1 MPQKNQH
8 INIRGARTNNLK
20 NVSIKIPK
28 NQFIV
33 MTGISG
39 SGKSSLA
46 FDTIYAEG
54 QRRYVESI
62 SNYARQFINIL
73 DKPDVDQIEGL
84 SPAISIDQKSIPRN
98 PRSTVGT
105 MTEIYDY
112 LKLLF
117 ARIGKIHCPDCGH
130 EIKKQTSEQILQ
142 KILSFKNKEIM
153 LLAPI
158 TKNQSRIL
166 GSKKILEEI
175 QEAEFEQVI
184 LNNRI
189 YSIQKAITSLENK
202 SACSISIVINNFSIP
217 KNNPAKEQLS
227 EIIKDLKTGL
237 DLGNG
242 LIEILEV
249 KNKKKHTYSQ
259 NFICTKCG
267 VNIPEIEPRI
277 FSFNSPYGAC
287 EECSG
292 LGIKQEIDPELTIPN
307 KNLSIAQ
314 GAIRPLIKTH
324 SNGSKM
330 LNVLEQIAQ
339 KHNFSINTPVKDL
352 NKKQF
357 NVVFYGST
365 AKNNGL
371 INREFTGVIDILNKK
386 YKQTDSSY
394 TKNEIEQYMRT
405 FICPKCNGAR
415 LKKQA
420 LSVYIDKK
428 DISVIVNLDIEKAIK
443 VFNTLK
449 LNSNEQKISSQIIKE
464 IIERLTFLSH
474 IGLGYLTLDR
484 SANTLSGGEAQR
496 IKLATQIGSQLSG
509 VLYVLDEPSIGLHQ
523 QDNQKL
529 ISTIKDLRDLE
540 NTVVVVEHDSETILS
555 ADWIV
560 DIGPGAGNQGGKII
574 SQGTAKQ
581 IQADK
586 NSLTGKY
593 LSGKEKID
601 LPKKYRKGNN
611 KYIQIKK
618 ANEFNLKNID
628 VKFPLNTLT
637 CVTGISGSGKST
649 LITKILSKA
658 LAKHFYR
665 SKEQPGKH
673 KEIIG
678 LENINKVITID
689 QSPIGKTPRS
699 NPATYT
705 GVFTLIRDLFTETP
719 EAKMRGLSA
728 GHFSFNVPGGR
739 CENCQG
745 DGVIKIE
752 MNFMQD
758 VYIECESCK
767 GKRYNR
773 EILEIHYKEK
783 NIADI
788 LEMSVEEAMEFF
800 KGQPPIYNKLK
811 ILFDVGLGYIKL
823 GQSANKL
830 SGGEA
835 QRVKLATE
843 LSRRDTGKTLYI
855 LDEPTTGLH
864 FQDIKNLL
872 IVLNRLVDKGNTVI
886 VIEHNLDIIKTAD
899 WVIDLGPGGG
909 DKGGQIVVQ
918 GTPQNVSKSKKGY
931 TGKFLKKVL
940 K

>member
-1 MPQKNQH
+1 MPQKNQY

-54 QRRYVESI
+54 QRRYVESL

-117 ARIGKIHCPDCGH
+117 ARVGKVHCPDCGH

-142 KILSFKNKEIM
+142 KILSFKNKEIL

-158 TKNQSRIL
+158 AKNQKDNC
-166 GSKKILEEI
+166 KKILEEI
-175 QEAEFEQVI
+175 KEAEFEQVI
-184 LNNRI
+184 LNDSI
-189 YSIQKAITSLENK
+189 YPIQKAIDSLGDKIE
-202 SACSISIVINNFSIP
+202 CSISIVINNFSIP
-217 KNNPAKEQLS
+217 KNNPPKEQLS
-227 EIIKDLKTGL
+227 EIIKDLKTAL

-249 KNKKKHTYSQ
+249 KNKKKHVYSQ

-267 VNIPEIEPRI
+267 VNISEIEPRI

-324 SNGSKM
+324 SNGNKM

-352 NKKQF
+352 NKKQL

-365 AKNNGL
+365 AKNDGL

-386 YKQTDSSY
+386 YKQTDSNY

-443 VFNTLK
+443 FFNTLK
-449 LNSNEQKISSQIIKE
+449 LNKEDQNIANQIIKE
-464 IIERLTFLSH
+464 IIERLMFLSH

-540 NTVVVVEHDSETILS
+540 NTVVVVEHDPETILS

-581 IQADK
+581 IQSDK
-586 NSLTGKY
+586 NSLTGRY
-593 LSGKEKID
+593 LSGKEQIS

-618 ANEFNLKNID
+618 ADEFNLQNID

-637 CVTGISGSGKST
+637 CVTGVSGSGKST
-649 LITKILSKA
+649 LITNILSKA
-658 LAKHFYR
+658 LSKHFYR

-758 VYIECESCK
+758 VYIECESCQ

-773 EILEIHYKEK
+773 EILEVHYKEK
-783 NIADI
+783 NIAGI
-788 LEMSVEEAMEFF
+788 LDMSVEEAMVFF
-800 KGQPPIYNKLK
+800 EDQPPIHNKLK

-886 VIEHNLDIIKTAD
+886 VIEHNLDIIKTSD
-899 WVIDLGPGGG
+899 WIIDLGPGGG
-909 DKGGQIVVQ
+909 DKGGQVVVQ
-918 GTPQNVSKSKKGY
+918 GTPQNVAKSKKGY

>member
-39 SGKSSLA
+39 SGKASLA